1 MKEKLIIVLLLYS
14 GRRNAAVPLN
24 LQLQYRG
31 RDISRVPADVVKI
44 VLVINVYI
52 YIVIFVS
59 KKELNVI
66 ISEACIRSIL
76 ESSFFCSRIFLS

>member
-1 MKEKLIIVLLLYS
+1 MNIYEIFSNAFKNIIVDVVEFIGLKRVKEKLIIVLLLYS

-59 KKELNVI
+59 KK
-66 ISEACIRSIL
+66 
-76 ESSFFCSRIFLS
+76 